1 MSEKDKVEGSK
12 NYGSEKITVLEGLEA
27 VRKRPAMYIGSTS
40 KQGLHHLVYEAVD
53 NSVDEAMAGYCKYIV
68 VVINKDGSV
77 SVTDDGRGIPTD
89 MHPVYKKP
97 ALEIVITKLHAGG
110 KFDKGSYAVS
120 GGLHGVGISVVAA
133 LSTHMSAIV
142 KRGGKKYQQEY
153 EKGKPV
159 YDVKVIGSC
168 EKEDT
173 GTEINFT
180 PDSTIFSS
188 TKFDFSVLQTRLRE
202 IAFLNKGLKITL
214 ESEIEN
220 KKEIFFYEGGLVEFV
235 KWLNKSKEP
244 IHMKP
249 VYYTKEDSGVSVEVS
264 VQYNSGYQENVLGFV
279 NTINT
284 VEGGT
289 HVVGFKTALTRA
301 INDYAKKNNMA
312 KEGGL
317 TGDDVREGLTAII
330 SVKVPEPQFEGQ
342 TKTKLG
348 NSEVK
353 GIVESLSYS
362 SLVEFFEENPSIAK
376 RIVGKA
382 MEAQKARDAARK
394 AKELVRRKSAFSLG
408 GLPGKLADCSKGKAE
423 ETELYIVEGD
433 SAGGCFAGNV
443 EVALTDGRS
452 LSFEKLFEEDKYGK
466 NNFCYTIE
474 GNGSIGIGKIEN
486 VRITKKDAEV
496 IKIILDNNQEI
507 ICTPEHKFMLRNGS
521 YKEAKDLTKEDSLM
535 PLYKKIN
542 NNPPLLIEVSN
553 NSNHKIK
560 SIDFLK
566 NKVDVYDLEVPET
579 HNFALSSGVFV
590 HNSAKQARNREYQ
603 AILPLKGKPLNVE
616 KANPVKVLS
625 NEEIANIIT
634 AVGTGVGEHFDASKL
649 RYAKI
654 IIMTDA
660 DVDGAHIRTLLLTF
674 FFRFMRPLIDN
685 GNIYIAVSPLY
696 RIRKKSYHYVFSD
709 EELKKVIER
718 LGGNV
723 LVQRFKG
730 LGEMDAEQL
739 WETTMDPKK
748 RILKKVT
755 VEDAALADEVFS
767 RLMGDDVEARR
778 QFIAERAAEADID
791 V

>member
-1 MSEKDKVEGSK
+1 M
-12 NYGSEKITVLEGLEA
+12 
-27 VRKRPAMYIGSTS
+27 
-40 KQGLHHLVYEAVD
+40 
-53 NSVDEAMAGYCKYIV
+53 
-68 VVINKDGSV
+68 
-77 SVTDDGRGIPTD
+77 
-89 MHPVYKKP
+89 
-97 ALEIVITKLHAGG
+97 
-110 KFDKGSYAVS
+110 
-120 GGLHGVGISVVAA
+120 
-133 LSTHMSAIV
+133 
-142 KRGGKKYQQEY
+142 
-153 EKGKPV
+153 
-159 YDVKVIGSC
+159 
-168 EKEDT
+168 
-173 GTEINFT
+173 
-180 PDSTIFSS
+180 
-188 TKFDFSVLQTRLRE
+188 
-202 IAFLNKGLKITL
+202 
-214 ESEIEN
+214 
-220 KKEIFFYEGGLVEFV
+220 
-235 KWLNKSKEP
+235 
-244 IHMKP
+244 
-249 VYYTKEDSGVSVEVS
+249 
-264 VQYNSGYQENVLGFV
+264 
-279 NTINT
+279 
-284 VEGGT
+284 
-289 HVVGFKTALTRA
+289 
-301 INDYAKKNNMA
+301 
-312 KEGGL
+312 
-317 TGDDVREGLTAII
+317 
-330 SVKVPEPQFEGQ
+330 
-342 TKTKLG
+342 
-348 NSEVK
+348 
-353 GIVESLSYS
+353 
-362 SLVEFFEENPSIAK
+362 
-376 RIVGKA
+376 
-382 MEAQKARDAARK
+382 
-394 AKELVRRKSAFSLG
+394 
-408 GLPGKLADCSKGKAE
+408 
-423 ETELYIVEGD
+423 EGD